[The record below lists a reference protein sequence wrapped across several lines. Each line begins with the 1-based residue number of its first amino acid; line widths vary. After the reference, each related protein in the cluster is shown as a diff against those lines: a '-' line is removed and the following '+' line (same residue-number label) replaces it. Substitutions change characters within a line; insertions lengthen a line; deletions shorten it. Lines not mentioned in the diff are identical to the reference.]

1 MCLAAAAFR
10 LVILLRTKRIRPAWG
25 MLGVTASPK
34 EGEAVTG
41 RSSSVRRSSA
51 SLCGGNR
58 PLGELV
64 MTSRHEVSYL
74 SNQG

>member
-1 MCLAAAAFR
+1 MSPLQGRDPVESDLPGACWECL
-10 LVILLRTKRIRPAWG
+10 LTL
-25 MLGVTASPK
+25 
-34 EGEAVTG
+34 GEAVTG

-64 MTSRHEVSYL
+64 MASRHEVSYL